1 MRIVRDSLILSL
13 VVSALVGTQILVSDK
28 WLWSAAP
35 SHAYGLIG
43 FVVID
48 LTFAILALWRIG
60 PAAIGAAM
68 ISVTQFGAML
78 ADNVAG
84 QPMGVPSIAFRNYLF
99 SDMSY
104 IDLLLIQI
112 AIFIIAT
119 GALTMPVIRRHFRC
133 KEGFLF
139 QRTKLTTE
147 P

>member
-1 MRIVRDSLILSL
+1 MRIVRDSLTLSL

-48 LTFAILALWRIG
+48 LTLAVVALWRIS
-60 PAAIGAAM
+60 PAALGAAL

-78 ADNVAG
+78 ADGVVG
-84 QPMGVPSIAFRNYLF
+84 QPMRVPSIAFNNYLLR
-99 SDMSY
+99 DMSY
-104 IDLLLIQI
+104 IDLLWVQ
-112 AIFIIAT
+112 IFILVIAA
-119 GALTMPVIRRHFRC
+119 GALTVPVIHRHVRWR
-133 KEGFLF
+133 GRLPLWH
-139 QRTKLTTE
+139 RAG